1 MILKVRYDS
10 GEEVRTPIQ
19 YAHIRGGQLLFT
31 RTLGAAD
38 GGHVDL
44 ERTQLV
50 EFEAT
55 SEPDN
60 PGS

>member
-1 MILKVRYDS
+1 MILKVRYDT
-10 GEEVRTPIQ
+10 GEEVRTPVK

-31 RTLGAAD
+31 RTLGMPD

-44 ERTQLV
+44 EHTQLV

-55 SEPDN
+55 SEPDK